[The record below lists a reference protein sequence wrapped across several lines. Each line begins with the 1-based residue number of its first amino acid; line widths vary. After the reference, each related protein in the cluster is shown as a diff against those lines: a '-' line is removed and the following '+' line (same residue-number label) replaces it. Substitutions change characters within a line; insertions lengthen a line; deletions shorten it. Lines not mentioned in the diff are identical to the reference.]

1 MKRIITMFLLVS
13 LLMPNRAEAGSI
25 MFAKGTVDMRLTPDP
40 HSKLLGRLYWNDE
53 VKVIQKEDDAVSMV
67 HFKSGKYTVGFVEH
81 RHLRKHRTNCRTY
94 RSPVS
99 GYFKSYMDAK
109 KITDRSSRQFTMK
122 SQYHLDKTG
131 VWMIGDRYCAAI
143 GQYYSKHAGIK
154 FDVILKNKDGKLHT
168 LKCISGDEKDRR
180 NTIMGDRVH
189 SDGSML
195 EFIVNTSFLPRKAR
209 QMGNISFAGKQ
220 FQGSVYKIRVYGG

>member
-1 MKRIITMFLLVS
+1 MKRIVTMLLLAS
-13 LLMPNRAEAGSI
+13 LLIPNRAEASRI
-25 MFAKGTVDMRLTPDP
+25 MFAKGTVDVRLTPDP

-81 RHLRKHRTNCRTY
+81 KYLRKHRTNCRTY
-94 RSPVS
+94 RSPTT
-99 GYFKSYMDAK
+99 GCFKSYMDAK
-109 KITDRSSRQFTMK
+109 MITDRSSRQFSMK

-154 FDVILKNKDGKLHT
+154 FDVILKNKKGKLHT
-168 LKCISGDEKDRR
+168 LKCISGDEKARKD
-180 NTIMGDRVH
+180 TIMDDRVH

-195 EFIVNTSFLPRKAR
+195 EFIVNISSLSRKAR
-209 QMGNISFAGKQ
+209 RMGNISYAGKQ
-220 FQGSVYKIRVYGG
+220 FSGAVYKIRVYGG